1 MMSHALD
8 AGSDTE
14 YMWGLLQIKCPL
26 LTPEERAAQVD
37 RVASM
42 LENVEA
48 PVLGM
53 VPPVPAIRE
62 RRVIA
67 IPPSRFCL
75 MLPGGHH
82 RIALPRN
89 GDLVLGRFDPLVNTT
104 PDVDLTWV
112 NQGRMLISRRHARIV
127 GQDDEHAVEDIGST
141 YGTLINWMKIGI
153 GRKVKL
159 QPGDRVILGQCELV
173 YSPMAQMQLLSHSAP
188 LRAYLWA
195 TFTGRRYPLSASQ
208 GFVVGRGDRAIG
220 MLPDIDLGR
229 EGEPARSVSRRHIRI
244 DVHNNRHYVEDLGS
258 GAGTRVNGEP
268 LPLGKFRLLNPGDH
282 LWLGGF
288 VLAYDLELPFGRE
301 RYA

>member
-14 YMWGLLQIKCPL
+14 YMWSLLQIKCPL
-26 LTPEERAAQVD
+26 LTPEQRAAQVD

-42 LENVEA
+42 LETIES
-48 PVLGM
+48 PPLGF
-53 VPPVPAIRE
+53 VPAVRTIGE
-62 RRVIA
+62 GRVIA
-67 IPPSRFCL
+67 LPPSRYCL

-82 RIALPRN
+82 RIALPRS
-89 GDLVLGRFDPLVNTT
+89 GGLVLGRFDPLVDAT

-112 NQGRMLISRRHARIV
+112 NRDRMLVSRRHARVV
-127 GQDDEHAVEDIGST
+127 GQDDEHTIEDIGST
-141 YGTLINWMKIGI
+141 YGTLVNWMKIGI
-153 GRKVKL
+153 GRRVKL
-159 QPGDRVILGQCELV
+159 QSGDRVILGQCELL
-173 YSPMAQMQLLSHSAP
+173 YHPLKEMQLLSHSAP
-188 LRAYLWA
+188 VRAYLWA
-195 TFTGRRYPLSASQ
+195 TFTGHRYPLSPSQ

-229 EGEPARSVSRRHIRI
+229 EGEAARFVSRRHVRI

-258 GAGTRVNGEP
+258 VAGTRVNGVP

-282 LWLGGF
+282 LWLGGC

-301 RYA
+301 RYT